1 MRNPRAKTKQGKNT
15 KAHVKVAS
23 LNIRGRAATISNPC
37 GKWKE
42 INDLLKRWK
51 IGILAVQ
58 EAHLTQDVVDSL
70 HNMYGKRFEIFHS
83 QGDSASA
90 AGIAFVINLDLLTTK
105 GATHHEIVPGR
116 ASLLT
121 IQWHSD
127 LIMSI
132 LNVYGFNDSPRNGD
146 LWDKVGKTITEKN
159 LPTPDI
165 MLGDFNVVED
175 AVDRFPSHEERLTYG
190 RDRLIE
196 LRNSLNLKDGW
207 RTTYPNDK
215 RFTFGQNSER
225 GSRSRIDRIYTTDVI
240 TLTATD
246 WEIDPTAIQTD
257 HDMVSVCI
265 TSPEA
270 PYVGK
275 GRWAMNERIL
285 RKKEFRNYAVQ
296 RTLELGK
303 EIENITEQNRTSE
316 HNPQRLFKTYKDE
329 TADFAKKLERKLG
342 CANLKHMLALKKEAE
357 DILANEEMPLEDRLK
372 ESEARYQRVKDI
384 ERRQYRARLT
394 ATKAK
399 YKKLGEKVGG
409 FWSNLNKAKKPKDP
423 IYSLK
428 KPSAH
433 RDPEMQEPNEPV
445 ANLPPQYEKRSD
457 RMAELA
463 RDAHEVLLTEGIH
476 PDEEERQ
483 RITNEILKDIP
494 EERKLPEYE
503 KDEILGSE
511 ITEEDVD
518 NALTH
523 SANGSS
529 PGINGLPYEYWKYLR
544 STRPKKKDEAERETE
559 DEDHNIV
566 KILTEVYRDIEKHG
580 IEPSTGFTEG
590 WMCPLYKKGDRREIS
605 NYRPI
610 TLLNSD
616 YKIFTKALSVKLA
629 QVAGLMIHPDQAGFM
644 PGRSI
649 TDQVMLAKMM
659 IHYAEATEEN
669 GMLVTLDQEKA
680 YDKVRHDYLWKTL
693 ETFGLPERFINTVKA
708 LYDSAETIVI
718 INGEKSSPFR
728 VSRGVRQ
735 GDPLSCLLFDIAI
748 EPLANMLRN
757 SPNLQGYKIP
767 GRTEKLI
774 TSLFADDTSAY
785 LSRNDKYEDLV
796 EICDKWCIASGA
808 RFNMDKTIIIPMGT
822 KKHRKYLKQHRRSKR
837 SHEKIKTTVKMA
849 DEKDPTRLLGAWIGN
864 GIDGEAVWSTN
875 MDKITNGLERWGKS
889 NPSMFGRRLIVQ
901 MVAGGISQYM
911 TTVQG
916 MPPHV
921 ETRLEKT
928 ISKFIWNDK
937 KPMINKQQLS
947 APIGKGGLGLLDIRA
962 RNEAIDL
969 MHLKN
974 YLNLSENRP
983 VWALVLDVLMENSLT
998 KSSKVDK
1005 ELTINSYLQDWSPTL
1020 RKNSHLPEEIK
1031 RMIKTGNKYNVS
1043 FSTLHIP
1050 ENVKRKLPVWYHLGT
1065 ENYPKGFN
1073 N

>member
-1 MRNPRAKTKQGKNT
+1 
-15 KAHVKVAS
+15 
-23 LNIRGRAATISNPC
+23 
-37 GKWKE
+37 
-42 INDLLKRWK
+42 
-51 IGILAVQ
+51 
-58 EAHLTQDVVDSL
+58 
-70 HNMYGKRFEIFHS
+70 
-83 QGDSASA
+83 
-90 AGIAFVINLDLLTTK
+90 
-105 GATHHEIVPGR
+105 
-116 ASLLT
+116 
-121 IQWHSD
+121 
-127 LIMSI
+127 
-132 LNVYGFNDSPRNGD
+132 
-146 LWDKVGKTITEKN
+146 
-159 LPTPDI
+159 
-165 MLGDFNVVED
+165 
-175 AVDRFPSHEERLTYG
+175 
-190 RDRLIE
+190 
-196 LRNSLNLKDGW
+196 
-207 RTTYPNDK
+207 
-215 RFTFGQNSER
+215 
-225 GSRSRIDRIYTTDVI
+225 
-240 TLTATD
+240 
-246 WEIDPTAIQTD
+246 
-257 HDMVSVCI
+257 MVSVCI

-275 GRWAMNERIL
+275 GRWAMNKRIL

-316 HNPQRLFKTYKDE
+316 HNPQKLFKTYKDE

-445 ANLPPQYEKRSD
+445 ANLPPQYEKRLD

-503 KDEILGSE
+503 KDENLGSE

-669 GMLVTLDQEKA
+669 GMLVT
-680 YDKVRHDYLWKTL
+680 
-693 ETFGLPERFINTVKA
+693 
-708 LYDSAETIVI
+708 
-718 INGEKSSPFR
+718 
-728 VSRGVRQ
+728 
-735 GDPLSCLLFDIAI
+735 
-748 EPLANMLRN
+748 
-757 SPNLQGYKIP
+757 
-767 GRTEKLI
+767 
-774 TSLFADDTSAY
+774 
-785 LSRNDKYEDLV
+785 
-796 EICDKWCIASGA
+796 
-808 RFNMDKTIIIPMGT
+808 
-822 KKHRKYLKQHRRSKR
+822 
-837 SHEKIKTTVKMA
+837 
-849 DEKDPTRLLGAWIGN
+849 
-864 GIDGEAVWSTN
+864 
-875 MDKITNGLERWGKS
+875 
-889 NPSMFGRRLIVQ
+889 
-901 MVAGGISQYM
+901 
-911 TTVQG
+911 
-916 MPPHV
+916 
-921 ETRLEKT
+921 
-928 ISKFIWNDK
+928 
-937 KPMINKQQLS
+937 
-947 APIGKGGLGLLDIRA
+947 
-962 RNEAIDL
+962 
-969 MHLKN
+969 
-974 YLNLSENRP
+974 
-983 VWALVLDVLMENSLT
+983 
-998 KSSKVDK
+998 
-1005 ELTINSYLQDWSPTL
+1005 
-1020 RKNSHLPEEIK
+1020 
-1031 RMIKTGNKYNVS
+1031 
-1043 FSTLHIP
+1043 
-1050 ENVKRKLPVWYHLGT
+1050 
-1065 ENYPKGFN
+1065 
-1073 N
+1073 